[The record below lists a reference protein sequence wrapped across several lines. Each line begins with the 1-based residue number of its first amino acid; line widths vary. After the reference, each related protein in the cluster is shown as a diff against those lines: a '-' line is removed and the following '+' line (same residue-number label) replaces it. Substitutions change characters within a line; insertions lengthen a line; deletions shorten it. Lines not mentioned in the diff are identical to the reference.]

1 MHDVI
6 IIFYDIEESNKQ
18 FKRKQKQQKQRF
30 ERVQKVRYH
39 RQCNK

>member
-6 IIFYDIEESNKQ
+6 IIFYDIKESNKQ
-18 FKRKQKQQKQRF
+18 VKREQKQQKQKIQ
-30 ERVQKVRYH
+30 RVQKVRYH